1 MIRNIDRI
9 RKMSLEELAP
19 LLIRSTWIS
28 KNFNHNQGRISLR
41 KVEWFSPSGQ
51 KYETKEEAVEDC
63 IKWLDSEWNKNKN

>member
-9 RKMSLEELAP
+9 RKMSLEELAL

-28 KNFNHNQGRISLR
+28 KNFNYNQGHISLR

-51 KYETKEEAVEDC
+51 KYETKEEAIEDC
-63 IKWLDSEWNKNKN
+63 IKWLDSEWNKNK